1 MSMNRP
7 VPAFVEGF
15 DLLTRTIR
23 SVCFPF
29 LLLLLNPDFPALRG
43 PKSQN
48 LSAHVVL
55 WPLEWPHCWPDCV
68 TVPWLPFTVFFFFL
82 LGLQFLFL
90 ECSTR
95 TSTTNGI
102 CVTPWLGW
110 ITGDLLAEGPSSQ
123 SPQHQKKIERPLFTR
138 NKVVTMVDTIK
149 QDFRR
154 VFPCGISCPPSNC
167 VCRHIATKK
176 IQWLSKNAAE
186 SSVGGRKKKLHEISK
201 LSMWPG

>member
-1 MSMNRP
+1 MWCC
-7 VPAFVEGF
+7 G
-15 DLLTRTIR
+15 
-23 SVCFPF
+23 
-29 LLLLLNPDFPALRG
+29 
-43 PKSQN
+43 
-48 LSAHVVL
+48 LSSDHTADRIVSLCHNSL
-55 WPLEWPHCWPDCV
+55 SPS
-68 TVPWLPFTVFFFFL
+68 FFL

-123 SPQHQKKIERPLFTR
+123 SPQHQKKIERSLFTR

-186 SSVGGRKKKLHEISK
+186 SSVGGRKKNFMKSANFQCDLVNTITMEPLLLGSPRNRKKEKCWFFVCPQNLPFKLGFEEKQPSRR
-201 LSMWPG
+201 S